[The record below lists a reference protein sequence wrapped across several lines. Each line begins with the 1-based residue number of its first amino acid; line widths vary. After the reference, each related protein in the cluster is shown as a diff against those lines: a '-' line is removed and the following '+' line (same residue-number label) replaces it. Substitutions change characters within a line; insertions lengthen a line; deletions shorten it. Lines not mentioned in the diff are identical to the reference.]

1 MLMQYFSAVI
11 ASHLAG
17 QVYKPIIEKRAN
29 FSSQMSVSGPASAT
43 GKSLMQTV
51 CMLVFTGKI
60 QPTTTSLSEALF
72 YEMVDEG
79 NIYGRNIHIGLPQ
92 GNING
97 GGGEGVHWALEYRY
111 ARLRLKSDI

>member
-1 MLMQYFSAVI
+1 MI

-51 CMLVFTGKI
+51 CMLIFTGKV
-60 QPTTTSLSEALF
+60 QPTTTSISEALF
-72 YEMVDEG
+72 YEMANEG
-79 NIYGRNIHIGLPQ
+79 NIYGRPIKFGPYL
-92 GNING
+92 GK
-97 GGGEGVHWALEYRY
+97 V
-111 ARLRLKSDI
+111 S